1 MIILPSITNGST
13 GGSYES
19 FPYLPRSI
27 RDNNSFADDFINLP
41 EIGGIPKWTENA
53 PPGWLQYSPYYYVF
67 LKWYLKAKEID
78 ENVADGGGRVHALKV
93 GGIGSSLGLTK
104 ERMLT
109 FCPIQGCSQPGSPD
123 FSIYSISQT
132 VSITTENF
140 VNFGCF
146 LKVLDQDPLRQRN
159 IAGIAL
165 YFTKGI
171 RRSYFNYSLVQG
183 GDFYISTT
191 LPGNPDSYTYFNTY
205 DASKVY
211 EAYNQWIGQ
220 PIIKIKG
227 LAKTNQ
233 NSIFNQWQF
242 LNYKIDIPT
251 FDNSDSNPE
260 KDGATGKADSCTMMI
275 FFGENNGYLDDGS
288 GSRSGAVQFLRP
300 FLSLS

>member
-1 MIILPSITNGST
+1 MIILPSITNGFI
-13 GGSYES
+13 GSYKS

-41 EIGGIPKWTENA
+41 EDGGIPKWTENA
-53 PPGWLQYSPYYYVF
+53 PPGWVQYSPYYYVF
-67 LKWYLKAKEID
+67 LKWYIKADESD
-78 ENVADGGGRVHALKV
+78 ENIADGGGRVHALKV

-109 FCPIQGCSQPGSPD
+109 FCPISCPLDVDESS
-123 FSIYSISQT
+123 FSIYSISRT
-132 VSITTENF
+132 VSITSQTF
-140 VNFGCF
+140 VDFGCF
-146 LKVLDQDPLRQRN
+146 LKVLSQDSLRPRN

-171 RRSYFNYSLVQG
+171 WSSYFNYSLVQG
-183 GDFYISTT
+183 GDLYISTS

-205 DASKVY
+205 DALKVY

-227 LAKTNQ
+227 LAKTYQ
-233 NSIFNQWQF
+233 SSIFNQWQF
-242 LNYKIDIPT
+242 LNYRVQIPT
-251 FDNSDSNPE
+251 FVSSPE
-260 KDGATGKADSCTMMI
+260 DDGTTGKADSCTMMI

-288 GSRSGAVQFLRP
+288 GEKSGSVQFVRP

>member
-1 MIILPSITNGST
+1 MIILPSITNGSI

-19 FPYLPRSI
+19 FPSLPRSI

-41 EIGGIPKWTENA
+41 EDGGIPKWTENA

-78 ENVADGGGRVHALKV
+78 ENVADGGGRVHALKA
-93 GGIGSSLGLTK
+93 GGIGSSLGLTPD
-104 ERMLT
+104 RMLT
-109 FCPIQGCSQPGSPD
+109 LCPISCSYVSANPNW
-123 FSIYSISQT
+123 SIYSISRT

-146 LKVLDQDPLRQRN
+146 LKVLNKDLLRPMN

-171 RRSYFNYSLVQG
+171 RNSYFNYSLVHG
-183 GDFYISTT
+183 GNSFDIGQI
-191 LPGNPDSYTYFNTY
+191 PGDSSSYTYFNTY
-205 DASKVY
+205 DSSKVY

-220 PIIKIKG
+220 PIIKIKS
-227 LAKTNQ
+227 LAKINQ
-233 NSIFNQWQF
+233 YSIFNQWQF
-242 LNYKIDIPT
+242 LNYKVQIPT
-251 FDNSDSNPE
+251 FVNSPE
-260 KDGATGKADSCTMMI
+260 DDGVTGKADNCTMML

-288 GSRSGAVQFLRP
+288 GLNTGAVQFLYP

>member
-1 MIILPSITNGST
+1 MIILPSITNGSI

-19 FPYLPRSI
+19 FPYLPRPI
-27 RDNNSFADDFINLP
+27 LDNNSFADDFINLP
-41 EIGGIPKWTENA
+41 TDGFGVPRWTENA
-53 PPGWLQYSPYYYVF
+53 PPGWSQYSPYYYVF

-78 ENVADGGGRVHALKV
+78 ENVADGGGRVHALKA
-93 GGIGSSLGLTK
+93 GGIGSSLGLTPD
-104 ERMLT
+104 RMLT
-109 FCPIQGCSQPGSPD
+109 LCPISCSPSVNPD
-123 FSIYSISQT
+123 WSIYSISQT
-132 VSITTENF
+132 ISITTENF

-146 LKVLDQDPLRQRN
+146 LKVLNQDPLRPLN

-165 YFTKGI
+165 YFTKSF
-171 RRSYFNYSLVQG
+171 RKSYFNYSLVHG
-183 GDFYISTT
+183 GDSFNIS
-191 LPGNPDSYTYFNTY
+191 LIPGDSSSYTYFNTY

-233 NSIFNQWQF
+233 SSIFNQWQF

-251 FDNSDSNPE
+251 FTNTPQD
-260 KDGATGKADSCTMMI
+260 DGITGKADSCTMMI

-288 GSRSGAVQFLRP
+288 GSRSGSVQFLRP